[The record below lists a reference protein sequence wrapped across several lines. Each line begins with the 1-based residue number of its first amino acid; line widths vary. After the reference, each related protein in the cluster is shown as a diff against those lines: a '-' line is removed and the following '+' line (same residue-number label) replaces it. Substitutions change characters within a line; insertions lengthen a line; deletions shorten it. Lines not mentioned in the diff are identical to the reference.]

1 MDIYALII
9 ISMFVGYLVGSI
21 PFALIVG
28 KLFYKTDVRKFGS
41 KNLGSAN
48 VGRTLGP
55 VAGFLCL
62 FFDVVKGG
70 LPALLMYNIA
80 EKILLDTHPEQLIYL
95 SIVYCVT
102 GFFTSLG
109 HCHPCFANF
118 SGGKAVACIC
128 GFLLFSNFK
137 LWVAALI
144 GFLIVFIISRIVSL
158 SSIGSAIVVMI
169 AQFIPFFKEP
179 TIFKYNE
186 LFPSLINSELPLFIY
201 NITITLLAIL
211 LIYRHI
217 SNIRKLIKGEEKKF
231 SFGKVNK
238 VAENEK

>member
-9 ISMFVGYLVGSI
+9 ISMFVGYLIGSI

-28 KLFYKTDVRKFGS
+28 KIFYKTDVRKHGS

-55 VAGFLCL
+55 FAGFLCL
-62 FFDVVKGG
+62 FFDVLKGG
-70 LPALLMYNIA
+70 LPAVIMYNIS
-80 EKILLDTHPEQLIYL
+80 EIILTNTHPEQLIYL
-95 SIVYCVT
+95 SIIYCVT

-128 GFLLFSNFK
+128 GFLLLSNFK
-137 LWVAALI
+137 LWLVAMIA
-144 GFLIVFIISRIVSL
+144 FLIVFIISRIVSL
-158 SSIGSAIVVMI
+158 SSMSAAVAVII

-186 LFPSLINSELPLFIY
+186 LFPELIGSELPLFIY
-201 NITITLLAIL
+201 NISITLLAIL

-238 VAENEK
+238 VADK